1 MRWKLETDQQGA
13 RWTALSRFAGP
24 GFESTGATVEERTHR
39 NGSGPDAFGGAKTWP
54 AVTARVELP
63 AGRPELQAELAR
75 ELRETITRFAWAHD
89 LAVEPSPGSSPGS
102 IPGLRSS
109 RATAACHR
117 REPTP
122 PGRHRIYTVEL
133 EVKSRPEGALGDE
146 HTAGARIEW
155 VAREGLS
162 LYSFLAAVLE
172 LDPSEVTNATVARA
186 FGCDS
191 PLPGIDLWC
200 EATERKTRQGRGFVQ
215 CRWVRL

>member
-1 MRWKLETDQQGA
+1 MRWKLETDESGRA

-39 NGSGPDAFGGAKTWP
+39 NGSSDDAFGGAKTWP

-89 LAVEPSPGSSPGS
+89 LAVEPSPWVKPGVYPWLE
-102 IPGLRSS
+102 IV
-109 RATAACHR
+109 ACHR
-117 REPTP
+117 RESTSPS
-122 PGRHRIYTVEL
+122 RHRVYTVEL

-146 HTAGARIEW
+146 HTAGARVAW
-155 VAREGLS
+155 VMREGPS
-162 LYSFLAAVLE
+162 LALFLAAAFEIDV
-172 LDPSEVTNATVARA
+172 SEVTTSTVARA
-186 FGCDS
+186 FGVDQ
-191 PLPGIDLWC
+191 PLQGVDLWC
-200 EATERKTRQGRGFVQ
+200 EATELETRQGRAFVQ